1 MSLRR
6 QQPNRYR
13 RANKQNYFLF
23 LDHLYIFF
31 RKKNK
36 SLNWMS
42 CDASGRANTKER
54 GK

>member
-6 QQPNRYR
+6 QQQDRYQKV
-13 RANKQNYFLF
+13 NKESSFLF

-36 SLNWMS
+36 S
-42 CDASGRANTKER
+42 
-54 GK
+54 